1 MRRLNISH
9 LTEYLF
15 SAPVTLQPHRLLLR
29 PRESH
34 TLRIASS
41 TLAIHP
47 EHTIRWHRDALDNS
61 VATVSF
67 PAASNS
73 LRIASDVTVEKYEDA
88 PLDFLVADS
97 AVTYPFDYAQ
107 EEQPDLAAFRQ
118 SVYYVQ
124 DRLAVNQWLASL
136 GCLEGPIE
144 TFVLLDRMNRDI
156 ASRSTYQA
164 REAPGVQSPALTLS
178 SRSGSC
184 RDFAALF
191 MEACRHLGLACRFV
205 SGYLDISATS
215 GGDATTHAW
224 AEVYLPGPGWKG
236 FDPTSGEL
244 TDNRHIPIAVARHPE
259 AVPPVAGSF
268 VGPAGQPPVP
278 RVSVR
283 VSVSYQ

>member
-9 LTEYLF
+9 VTEYIF
-15 SAPVTLQPHRLLLR
+15 STSVTLQPHRLLLR

-34 TLRIASS
+34 TLRIESS

-47 EHTIRWHRDALDNS
+47 AHTIRWHRDALDNS
-61 VATVSF
+61 VASVSF
-67 PAASNS
+67 LAPSNS
-73 LRIASDVTVEKYEDA
+73 LRIDSKVSVEMYEDA
-88 PLDFLVADS
+88 PLDFLVADN
-97 AVTYPFDYAQ
+97 AVTYPFNYAQ
-107 EEQPDLAAFRQ
+107 EEQPDLAGFRQ
-118 SVYYVQ
+118 SVYVQ

-136 GCLEGPIE
+136 GCLMGPIE
-144 TFVLLDRMNRDI
+144 TFVLLDRMNRDV
-156 ASRSTYQA
+156 ASRSVYQA

-215 GGDATTHAW
+215 GGNATTHAW

-268 VGPAGQPPVP
+268 VGPAERPPVP
-278 RVSVR
+278 RVSVH
-283 VSVSYQ
+283 VSAIDP